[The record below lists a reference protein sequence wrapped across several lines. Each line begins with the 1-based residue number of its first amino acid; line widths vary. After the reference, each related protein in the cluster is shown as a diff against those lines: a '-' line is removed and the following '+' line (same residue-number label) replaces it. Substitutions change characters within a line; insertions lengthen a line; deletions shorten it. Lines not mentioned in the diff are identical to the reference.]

1 MIRPAD
7 LHGAQARALAARALE
22 ADQVGSD
29 PLALV
34 TALRR
39 AHPEIDPDLVSAVVT
54 EARLRE
60 RARERLAPWAEAP

>member
-39 AHPEIDPDLVSAVVT
+39 AHPDIDPDLVSAVVT
-54 EARLRE
+54 
-60 RARERLAPWAEAP
+60 